1 MLSQI
6 VKWGESGILQC
17 DRGFLASSES
27 NSEVRVPKTHD
38 HIKLSLSQWPQ
49 VLVLLDGMGLMEH
62 RKGENLEKSL
72 LWVCRLGHKI
82 KQGQLL

>member
-1 MLSQI
+1 MPSQI

-49 VLVLLDGMGLMEH
+49 VLVLLDGMVSWSTG
-62 RKGENLEKSL
+62 RVRIWKRAYYG
-72 LWVCRLGHKI
+72 CAD
-82 KQGQLL
+82 